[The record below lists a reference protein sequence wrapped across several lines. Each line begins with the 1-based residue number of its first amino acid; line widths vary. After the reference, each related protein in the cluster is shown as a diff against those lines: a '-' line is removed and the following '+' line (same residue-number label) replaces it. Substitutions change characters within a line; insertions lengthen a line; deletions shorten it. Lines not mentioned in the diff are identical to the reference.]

1 MEYLLIIE
9 DDPSTLTR
17 LVNVFNR
24 KGFNVKGVKSILA
37 GLQLFKESRPDC
49 VLLDLH
55 LEDGHGLEDFYTRV
69 LRFQEKLSEFPVPI
83 IILTAS
89 DAGEDINELFRSGI
103 YTIHSKN
110 DPLDLVEESIRNE
123 INNYKKNNLKVNH
136 KVKLKLIK

>member
-17 LVNVFNR
+17 LVNVFKR
-24 KGFNVKGVKSILA
+24 KGFNVKGVKSILT
-37 GLQLFKESRPDC
+37 GLQLFKENRPDC

-89 DAGEDINELFRSGI
+89 DAGEDINEIFRSGI

-123 INNYKKNNLKVNH
+123 INNYKKNYLKVNH
-136 KVKLKLIK
+136 KVNLKLIK